1 MQALTL
7 PSLPPDP
14 SGSGGRPVT
23 RTGLIGREIQ
33 ASRSPWLHEQEAR
46 ALDLP
51 LTYSL
56 VDFAV
61 QGWNE
66 GDLPRVLDALAA
78 AGFAGVNVTHPYKQA
93 ILIHLDAL
101 APSAARVGA
110 VNTVQFMGGKR
121 IGHNTDMLGF
131 AESMKQ
137 GLSDVA
143 TDRVVQLG
151 AGGAG
156 SATAHAL
163 LTLGAGQIILIDS
176 DIARRG
182 KLATTLRNDY
192 GADRVVE
199 GDDVEAALAN
209 ADGLVNATP
218 VGMVGHPGLPV
229 AASLIEL
236 RLWIADI
243 VYFPLE
249 TELLAL
255 ARSRQCRTLD
265 GSGMVV
271 HQAAAAFDIFTGQN
285 ADRPRM
291 LSSFREAQMRAQVKA
306 A

>member
-1 MQALTL
+1 MLVLKL
-7 PSLPPDP
+7 PQLPPDP
-14 SGSGGRPVT
+14 MGADGRPVI

-33 ASRSPWLHEQEAR
+33 ASRSPWLHEQEAA
-46 ALDLP
+46 ALGLP

-56 VDFAV
+56 IDFAV
-61 QGWNE
+61 EGWAE
-66 GDLPRVLDALAA
+66 ADLPRVLDVMAV

-93 ILIHLDAL
+93 IIAHLDAL
-101 APSAARVGA
+101 DASAARVGA
-110 VNTVQFMGGKR
+110 VNTVQFTGGKR

-131 AESMKQ
+131 AESMRQ

-143 TDRVVQLG
+143 MNRVVQLG

-163 LTLGAGQIILIDS
+163 LTLGARQIVLIDS
-176 DIARRG
+176 DDARRS
-182 KLATTLRNDY
+182 KLATTLRHDY

-199 GDDVEAALAN
+199 CGDAEAALAD
-209 ADGLVNATP
+209 ADGLINATP
-218 VGMVGHPGLPV
+218 VGMVGHPGLPF
-229 AASLIEL
+229 AATLIEP

-255 ARSRQCRTLD
+255 ARSHGCRTLD

-271 HQAAAAFDIFTGQN
+271 HQAAAAFDIFTGRTT
-285 ADRPRM
+285 DRARM
-291 LSSFREAQMRAQVKA
+291 LSSFREAQMRARVEA
-306 A
+306 S

>member
-7 PSLPPDP
+7 PDLPAGPSSPD
-14 SGSGGRPVT
+14 GRPVT

-46 ALDLP
+46 ALGVP

-61 QGWNE
+61 QGWE
-66 GDLPRVLDALAA
+66 EADLPRVLDALAT

-93 ILIHLDAL
+93 IIAHLDSL
-101 APSAARVGA
+101 APSAVRVGA
-110 VNTVQFMGGKR
+110 VNTVQFADGKR

-143 TDRVVQLG
+143 MGRIVQLG

-163 LTLGAGQIILIDS
+163 LTLGAGQIVLIDS
-176 DIARRG
+176 DTARRSI
-182 KLATTLRNDY
+182 LATTLRNDY
-192 GADRVVE
+192 GADRVAE
-199 GDDVEAALAN
+199 SDDPWTALN
-209 ADGLVNATP
+209 DADGLVNATP
-218 VGMVGHPGLPV
+218 VGMVGHPGLPLLG
-229 AASLIEL
+229 ALIEP

-255 ARSRQCRTLD
+255 ARSRGCRTLD

-285 ADRPRM
+285 ADRARM

>member
-1 MQALTL
+1 MRALNL
-7 PSLPPDP
+7 PQLPPDP
-14 SGSGGRPVT
+14 RAADGRPVI

-51 LTYSL
+51 LTYAL
-56 VDFAV
+56 IDFAV
-61 QGWNE
+61 QGWGE
-66 GDLPRVLDALAA
+66 SDLPGVLEALAV

-93 ILIHLDAL
+93 IIAHLDLLDA
-101 APSAARVGA
+101 SAARVGA
-110 VNTVQFMGGKR
+110 VNTVQFAGGKR

-131 AESMKQ
+131 AESMRQ
-137 GLSDVA
+137 GLGDVA
-143 TDRVVQLG
+143 MNRIVQLG

-163 LTLGAGQIILIDS
+163 LTLGARQIILIDS
-176 DIARRG
+176 DRGRRA
-182 KLATTLRNDY
+182 KLAAILRNDY

-199 GDDVEAALAN
+199 GDDAEAALAD

-218 VGMVGHPGLPV
+218 VGMDGHPGLPV
-229 AASLIEL
+229 PATLIGP

-255 ARSRQCRTLD
+255 ARSRGCRALD

-271 HQAAAAFDIFTGQN
+271 HQAAAAFDIFTGRT
-285 ADRPRM
+285 ADRARM
-291 LSSFREAQMRAQVKA
+291 LSSFRDAQMRARVKA

>member
-1 MQALTL
+1 MQTLTL
-7 PSLPPDP
+7 PGLPEDP
-14 SGSGGRPVT
+14 PGTDGRPVI
-23 RTGLIGREIQ
+23 RTGLIGREIH

-61 QGWNE
+61 QGWGPAE
-66 GDLPRVLDALAA
+66 LPHVLNALAA

-93 ILIHLDAL
+93 ITTHLDSL

-110 VNTVQFMGGKR
+110 VNTVLFHEGKR

-131 AESMKQ
+131 AESMRQ
-137 GLSDVA
+137 GLNDVA
-143 TDRVVQLG
+143 MDRIVQLG

-163 LTLGAGQIILIDS
+163 FTLGAEQIILIDS
-176 DIARRG
+176 DAAKRG
-182 KLATTLRNDY
+182 KLAAALRDEY
-192 GADRVVE
+192 GTQRAVE
-199 GDDVEAALAN
+199 GEDVKAALAD

-218 VGMVGHPGLPV
+218 VGMVGYPGLPV
-229 AASLIEL
+229 PAHLIEPH
-236 RLWIADI
+236 LWVADI

-249 TELLAL
+249 TDLLAL
-255 ARSRQCRTLD
+255 ARSRGCRTLD

-271 HQAAAAFDIFTGQN
+271 QQAAAAFEIFTGAI
-285 ADRPRM
+285 ADRARM
-291 LSSFREAQMRAQVKA
+291 LESFRGFVARRQA
-306 A
+306 AVA